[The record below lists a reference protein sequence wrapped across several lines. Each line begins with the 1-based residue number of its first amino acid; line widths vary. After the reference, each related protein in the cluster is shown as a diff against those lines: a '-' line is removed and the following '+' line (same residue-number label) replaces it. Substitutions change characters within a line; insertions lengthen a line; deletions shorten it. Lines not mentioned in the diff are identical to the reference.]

1 MVESCAEKGTVE
13 PDLANSI
20 VDMKSPLFEPV
31 LSVARQQMLLLG
43 AEPGRVFH
51 GRGQC
56 FAGLEWINVD
66 ILPPVILIT
75 LYQACDEAALNE
87 LAVALTEAAGQ
98 DSPCVV
104 LQRRYCKPVIFAPL
118 LGAMPDNM
126 SVTEAGLLYDLD
138 FKGLHTGLFLDMAA
152 ARRWVGAHSAGCRVL
167 NLFAHTC
174 AFSVAAIAGDALS
187 VINLDMNR
195 AALERG
201 RKNHRLNNQDIN
213 RVKFLAHDVFRSW
226 GKLKRLG
233 PYDLV
238 IIDPPS
244 YQPGSF
250 VSAVDYQRVIR
261 RIGQLLA
268 PGGELLAC
276 LNDPAKDSA
285 FLASLLEEYCPTLN
299 FKGRVANPQSFADAD
314 PERGLKVLC
323 YG

>member
-1 MVESCAEKGTVE
+1 
-13 PDLANSI
+13 
-20 VDMKSPLFEPV
+20 
-31 LSVARQQMLLLG
+31 MLLLES
-43 AEPGRVFH
+43 EPGRLFH

-56 FAGLEWINVD
+56 FSGLEWINVD

-75 LYQACDEAALNE
+75 LYQECDETALNE
-87 LAVALTEAAGQ
+87 LAVALAAAAAQ

-104 LQRRYCKPVIFAPL
+104 LQRRYCKPVSFAPL

-152 ARRWVGAHSAGCRVL
+152 ARRWVGAHSAGRRVL

-174 AFSVAAIAGDALS
+174 AFSVAAIAGDALN

-201 RKNHRLNNQDIN
+201 RKNHHLNNLDIT
-213 RVKFLAHDVFRSW
+213 RAKFLAHDVFSSW
-226 GKLKRLG
+226 GKLKRWG
-233 PYDLV
+233 PYDLL
-238 IIDPPS
+238 ITDPPT

-250 VSAVDYQRVIR
+250 VGAVDYQRVIR
-261 RIGQLLA
+261 RVPQLLA

-285 FLASLLEEYCPTLN
+285 FLTSLFEEYCPTLD
-299 FKGRVANPQSFADAD
+299 FKGRLANPQGFADAD
-314 PERGLKVLC
+314 PERALKVLC
-323 YG
+323 YGQNNDLR